1 MGNIVGER
9 FENYVLNQI
18 DARQKL
24 YGQAYSKTQKPRTP
38 QQLQLI
44 NNKNAWLKMASSV
57 GVESDGS
64 PATFNRSSGTYV
76 DKSISH
82 GEQRLKNIGINN
94 TARFTGNKLAEQTVL
109 FNTLSTV
116 IPSTEYSDKTG
127 VGLDGSYNFRSG
139 VSKTNSLWNSS
150 NSYGLGGTDQGL
162 VPAPGLISFT
172 VDSQNRGS
180 IRKGTVELMCYN
192 KFQFELIELVYLRLG
207 YTMMIEWGWDK
218 YTTTSQNIKDVG
230 NTIIE
235 DIWFNNG
242 SSNMTQ
248 LQMIKNIDRYKE
260 IYSGNYDGFYGR
272 VTNFNWKFE
281 SDGTYKVRIDLY
293 SIGDVIESI
302 KVDTKSAAINLEQ
315 IKNTVKLDEE
325 KFGTE
330 SSPTGLGASPIV
342 TNAGSTAL
350 AQSMFTDIINRNW
363 DEEGNDYLNPSLFFL
378 TTNVSEYGKLKTTEA
393 VDKFNYYMTFG
404 ALINKLKTFVVPK
417 IVNETGFAQDM
428 IYFDSGE
435 EEYCAIY
442 PNQISLDPRVC
453 VIKPAITNNTN
464 PSASDRETSGYVFF
478 DPGWDRFK
486 QFAFAE
492 AIGNKGNATCTY
504 GKIRNIY
511 LNYDFISNQLA
522 KATQAVGLDNQL
534 SLYSFLTAICN
545 GINKSLGG
553 VNNLEVQIRDD
564 NKITIGEQN
573 PIPGLEKLPGL
584 VDRTI
589 EIPSF
594 ELFGF
599 NPDNNQSNFVKEFS
613 FDTQI
618 TPQLASSITI
628 GATGN
633 GGTTKN
639 YDATAFSK
647 WNTGLYDRFNMEMI
661 DPATKSIMLQ
671 NIQLSEKATELGLVG
686 NDEISALEAVVLYD
700 AFTSGSNDG
709 NFQSNMDDFAI
720 RDFQLKVQ
728 VAQTTGNILDWGAE
742 TLYDGFQWVGNAF
755 RSKENEV
762 DTSGNNVGDIMEDV
776 PPDLADNFDALLA
789 VNKTSTALG
798 VTLAGRKT
806 MQPNS
811 IYGEIGDEV
820 TWEEYITLISEA
832 RREARVKE
840 GEGNFTIEE
849 LLEKFGGNYSF
860 YLTRIFGGDFVAGT
874 NDSTDSETHPVDG
887 SYWNYNPTII
897 KQGQSAFKAY
907 INALNNTVFKNTKGK
922 VPSNTIG
929 FIPVSLNLSFEGL
942 SGIKI
947 YNQINLVQGFLPD
960 LYPATL
966 KFIIKTVNH
975 TIDNNQW
982 TSTIDTVSTPR
993 TYPTQNFTFDNLAS
1007 AADNYQRGGVNGG
1020 SMQEYFGPAPNA
1032 KKVREYIATTGG
1044 FIREKLTGDPGNGGA
1059 ATVGIHPE
1067 TEEVRGELSSGGD
1080 ISSEAAEMTI
1090 TVMKALRLA
1099 QPTIRVV
1106 INGGNDL
1113 FHHNKPKT
1121 YTSRHES
1128 GNGVDFVINNPTKPN
1143 LDAVMETLN
1152 SFLVGPKN
1160 WWYIDEYGS
1169 PTEVSTGSHF
1179 HMSVGSKTERKGA
1192 KQIPIAQA
1200 QLAAGTIKKLP

>member
-1 MGNIVGER
+1 MGNIVGEK

-18 DARQKL
+18 AARQRL
-24 YGQAYSKTQKPRTP
+24 YGQSYSKNQKPRTP
-38 QQLQLI
+38 QQLQLM

-57 GVESDGS
+57 GVESDNS
-64 PATFNRSSGTYV
+64 PATFNRSTGTYV

-94 TARFTGNKLAEQTVL
+94 TSRFTGNKLSEQTVL

-218 YTTTSQNIKDVG
+218 YTTNSQNIKDVG

-248 LQMIKNIDRYKE
+248 LQMIKNIDKYKE

-302 KVDTKSAAINLEQ
+302 KVDSYSAAINLEQ
-315 IKNTVKLDEE
+315 VKNSVKADEK

-330 SSPTGLGASPIV
+330 RSPTGLGLSPIV

-350 AQSMFTDIINRNW
+350 AQSMFTDVVNRSW
-363 DEEGNDYLNPSLFFL
+363 DEGGSDYLNPSTFFL
-378 TTNVSEYGKLKTTEA
+378 EASTKLNKLRTTEA
-393 VDKFNYYMTFG
+393 VDRFNYYMTFG
-404 ALINKLKTFVVPK
+404 ALINKLKTFVVPT
-417 IVNETGFAQDM
+417 IVNESGFAQDM

-464 PSASDRETSGYVFF
+464 PQASDRKTSGYVYF
-478 DPGWDRFK
+478 DPGWNRFK

-492 AIGNKGNATCTY
+492 EISGGVACTY

-511 LNYDFISNQLA
+511 LNYDFISTQLA
-522 KATQAVGLDNQL
+522 KATQTVGLENQL
-534 SLYSFLTAICN
+534 SLYSFLTSICN
-545 GINKSLGG
+545 GINKSLGD

-564 NKITIGEQN
+564 NRITIGEQN
-573 PIPGLEKLPGL
+573 PIPGIEKLPGL
-584 VDRTI
+584 ADRTR
-589 EIPSF
+589 EVPSF

-618 TPQLASSITI
+618 TPELASSITI

-671 NIQLSEKATELGLVG
+671 NIQLSAKATELGLIG
-686 NDEISALEAVVLYD
+686 NEEISALEGVVLYD
-700 AFTSGSNDG
+700 AFINSENDG
-709 NFQSNMDDFAI
+709 NLISNFEDYELGKIKLVIAI
-720 RDFQLKVQ
+720 
-728 VAQTTGNILDWGAE
+728 AQTTGNIADWGAE
-742 TLYDGFQWVGNAF
+742 KAYDGLQWIGNGF
-755 RSKENEV
+755 RSEKNKV
-762 DTSGNNVGDIMEDV
+762 DINQNNVGDLMEDV
-776 PPDLADNFDALLA
+776 PPNLADNIDQFYAK
-789 VNKTSTALG
+789 NRTSTALN
-798 VTLAGRKT
+798 VTLPGRKT
-806 MQPNS
+806 IPANS
-811 IYGEIGDEV
+811 VYGEIGDEL
-820 TWEEYITLISEA
+820 TWAEYIAQITEA
-832 RREARVKE
+832 RIAARKIE

-860 YLTRIFGGDFVAGT
+860 YLTRVFGGDFVAGT
-874 NDSTDSETHPVDG
+874 NDSEETITEPNEA
-887 SYWNYNPTII
+887 SYWNYNSNII
-897 KQGQSAFKAY
+897 KEGQSAFKAY
-907 INALNNTVFKNTKGK
+907 INALNNTIFKNTKGK
-922 VPSNTIG
+922 TPSNTIG

-993 TYPTQNFTFDNLAS
+993 TYPSQNFNFDDLQS
-1007 AADNYQRGGVNGG
+1007 AADDYQRGGVNGG

-1032 KKVREYIATTGG
+1032 KKVREYIFTTGG
-1044 FIREKLTGDPGNGGA
+1044 FITEKRTGDPGNGGSP
-1059 ATVGIHPE
+1059 TVGYHPE
-1067 TEEVRGELSSGGD
+1067 TEATRGELSSGGD

-1090 TVMKALRLA
+1090 TVIKALRLK
-1099 QPTIRVV
+1099 QPTIR
-1106 INGGNDL
+1106 INITGGNDL
-1113 FHHNKPKT
+1113 YHQNKPTT
-1121 YTSRHES
+1121 YTSRHKS
-1128 GNGVDFVINNPTKPN
+1128 GNGVDFTVDNPTPAN
-1143 LDAVMETLN
+1143 LNTVMETLN

-1169 PTEVSTGSHF
+1169 PTEVSTESHF
-1179 HMSVGSKTERKGA
+1179 HMSVGNKPEKSGE

-1200 QLAAGTIKKLP
+1200 QLAKGIIQKLP